1 MKKIIKKII
10 PKKLLNLRHFFWSW
24 WGSVKYHHPSEEL
37 LVIGVTGTSG
47 KTSTIHFLRQVLEHV
62 GYKVGSLSTADFY
75 VDGKLKLNDQKMT
88 MLGKMQIQK
97 YLREMVDKKCEI
109 AIVETTSEGY
119 LQYRHQF
126 INYDII
132 LLTNLYPEHIEAHG
146 GFENYKAAKLGIFE
160 YVSKLKDKNIG
171 KTAIVNGKSEYAGE
185 FLKFGFEKKIMFGE
199 IPPLVGEV
207 ASRAGGVHLS
217 KQNPLSASPYEGEGL
232 LLSNIIVNKEGL
244 SFTIGNEQY
253 FAPLY
258 GQHNA
263 ENLAGVIAAVK
274 SLGINNEKIKQAI
287 GKLTSPPGRLEF
299 IPEAN
304 KFGFQVIV
312 DYAFEPVA
320 LQKLYEVVA
329 LLEIK
334 GKIIHVCGSTGGG
347 RDKARREPIGKLV
360 GEKAN
365 IVIVTNEDPYDE
377 DPMDIIKQ
385 VSAGAQKV
393 GKVLNKDLFE
403 VLDRKEAIEKAIVM
417 AQPEDLVLIT
427 GKGSEQKMCMANGKM
442 IDWDDREVVRQFL

>member
-1 MKKIIKKII
+1 MKVIRFLLSQEWQLRIMKTIIKKFI
-10 PKKLLNLRHFFWSW
+10 PKKLLNLRHFFWAW

-47 KTSTIHFLRQVLEHV
+47 KTSTIHFLRQVLEQV

-88 MLGKMQIQK
+88 MLGRMQIQK

-109 AIVETTSEGY
+109 AIVETTSEGF
-119 LQYRHQF
+119 LQYRHSF
-126 INYDII
+126 INYDMI

-146 GFENYKAAKLGIFE
+146 GFENYKVAKLGIFE
-160 YVSKLKDKNIG
+160 YVSKGKRKKEKGVKID

-185 FLKFGFEKKIMFGE
+185 FLQYNFDQKIKFSVGNIE
-199 IPPLVGEV
+199 I
-207 ASRAGGVHLS
+207 
-217 KQNPLSASPYEGEGL
+217 K
-232 LLSNIIVNKEGL
+232 KEGL
-244 SFTIGNEQY
+244 DFEVDNVKY

-263 ENLAGVIAAVK
+263 ENLAGVIAVAK
-274 SLGINNEKIKQAI
+274 SLGVDNEKIKQAI

-304 KFGFQVIV
+304 KSGFQVIV

-320 LQKLYEVVA
+320 LEKLYEVVD

-377 DPMDIIKQ
+377 DPMEIIKQ

-393 GKVLNKDLFE
+393 GKALNKDLFE
-403 VLDRKEAIEKAIVM
+403 VLDRKEAIEKAIAM
-417 AQPEDLVLIT
+417 AQSEDLVLIT
-427 GKGSEQKMCMANGKM
+427 GKGSEQKICVAGGKM